1 MTPRQHFEL
10 VAATIAAGICASW
23 PRSAAIRFLDMERVA
38 NDAVAGASAISEAT
52 DRIIAETKNSLL
64 GKRPD

>member
-10 VAATIAAGICASW
+10 VAATIAAGIIASFD
-23 PRSAAIRFLDMERVA
+23 RGGAGRLFDMEAIA

-52 DRIIAETKNSLL
+52 DRIITETKNALL